1 MHKILFLIRI
11 AMDLFPLIL
20 TAISIHLKQKL
31 DAIGKKLN
39 FQYGIWVNNYQDCRR
54 YFYRRQIV
62 PTHNKLEHL
71 ILLIQDYTLFV
82 CNFILHQIGLGL
94 LISLFQ

>member
-1 MHKILFLIRI
+1 MFQILFLIKT
-11 AMDLFPLIL
+11 AMDLFPLVL

-31 DAIGKKLN
+31 DAIGKKLK
-39 FQYGIWVNNYQDCRR
+39 FQYGILVNYYQDCRR
-54 YFYRRQIV
+54 YFHRRQIV

-94 LISLFQ
+94 LFSLFQ